1 MTARDISL
9 IQRTF
14 LALATAVLVA
24 CRSELPS
31 PEREQLSADALV
43 FARHLVARRYA
54 DAHAMTSES
63 YRARVSVDS
72 LERAFEFR
80 VPRDMTPGDSLFVQ
94 MTDDMVGWAIRGP
107 NDVGWVYV
115 VIPGDDTRD
124 GEAVALVFARE
135 GARVVIR
142 DVEIGRP

>member
-1 MTARDISL
+1 MGHTIKTRL
-9 IQRTF
+9 IL
-14 LALATAVLVA
+14 LALATATLVS

-31 PEREQLSADALV
+31 PDRERLSADALV

-54 DAHAMTSES
+54 DAHVMTSES

-72 LERAFEFR
+72 LERAFEFS
-80 VPRDMTPGDSLFVQ
+80 VPRDMIPRDTLFVQ
-94 MTDDMVGWAIRGP
+94 MTDTMDGWATRRP

-135 GARVVIR
+135 GAKVVIR
-142 DVEIGRP
+142 EVEIGRP